1 MYAEE
6 KLKDLKRIFLD
17 SAVLLKLLLVT
28 FTDGNHKINRVTKDT
43 HKFLAYTFRELDARA
58 YIW

>member
-6 KLKDLKRIFLD
+6 KLKDLERRFLD

-28 FTDGNHKINRVTKDT
+28 FTDGNHKMTESLKR
-43 HKFLAYTFRELDARA
+43 HKFTAYTFRELDARA
-58 YIW
+58 YIQ